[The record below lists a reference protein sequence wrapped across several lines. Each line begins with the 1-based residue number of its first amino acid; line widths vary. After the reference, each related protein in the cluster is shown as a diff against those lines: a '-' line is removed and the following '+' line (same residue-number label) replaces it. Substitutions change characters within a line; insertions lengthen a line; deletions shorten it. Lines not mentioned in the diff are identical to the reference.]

1 MLKKIL
7 PLLIFLVACTAEQ
20 VENAYSTLPA
30 NFVFR
35 SCATVPQMRA
45 ALGGSPGAFFIV
57 RATADNKY
65 IITSNDDAD
74 NSYTYQKDA
83 VDQKVTFLCRSGF
96 IIGTPIFSS
105 TLEAY
110 DLACPNCYRNDI
122 TRALTFD
129 KNIRTRLVCTR
140 CNCAYSLDDAQGI
153 LVEGNGDGKVLL
165 RYHVSY
171 DGLNN
176 LTVRN

>member
-1 MLKKIL
+1 MLKRLL
-7 PLLIFLVACTAEQ
+7 PLLALLVSCTGDNI
-20 VENAYSTLPA
+20 ENAYSSLPA

-35 SCATVPQMRA
+35 YCLTVPQMRA
-45 ALGGSPGAFFIV
+45 ALGGSPGSFFTV

-65 IITSNDDAD
+65 IITSNDDP
-74 NSYTYQKDA
+74 NNPYTYQKDA

-96 IIGTPIFSS
+96 IIGTPVLSS
-105 TLEAY
+105 SLEAY
-110 DLACPNCYRNDI
+110 DLACPNCYRQNI
-122 TRALTFD
+122 SRPLVFD
-129 KNIRTRLVCTR
+129 KDIRTRLNCPR

-153 LVEGNGDGKVLL
+153 IVEGNGEGKVLM

-176 LTVRN
+176 LSVHN